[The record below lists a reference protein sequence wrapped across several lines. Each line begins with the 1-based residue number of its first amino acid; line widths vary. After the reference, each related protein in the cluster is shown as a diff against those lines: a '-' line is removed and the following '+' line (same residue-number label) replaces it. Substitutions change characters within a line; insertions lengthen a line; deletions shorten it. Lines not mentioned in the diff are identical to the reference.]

1 MLETGPPQR
10 AHMKADGIALASRWY
25 LKGTTPGR
33 ISLLLRRD
41 VKTIKKHITKKK
53 DSAKV
58 MKVGRPKMPL
68 AVDAKCDRAFVT
80 LQKQAFRESPCAS
93 RGQASTTVRR

>member
-1 MLETGPPQR
+1 MLETGSPQR

-25 LKGTTPGR
+25 LEGKTPGQ

-58 MKVGRPKMPL
+58 MKVGCPKMPE
-68 AVDAKCDRAFVT
+68 ATYTKCNRALVT
-80 LQKQAFRESPCAS
+80 LQKQARRESPWS
-93 RGQASTTVRR
+93 S